1 MNIHKN
7 KNKHTHTQIPKNS
20 SYSVKCKVQIA
31 ANKRVAFHYFGISKF
46 IHNISNYVENDKL
59 EGEGEVRGIVEQ
71 FFFFTKR
78 DLMPPPKNRGSMNRS
93 ATSPT
98 I

>member
-7 KNKHTHTQIPKNS
+7 KNKNTHTHKYQKTQATVL
-20 SYSVKCKVQIA
+20 SVKCRLQQT
-31 ANKRVAFHYFGISKF
+31 NELHFTISKF

-59 EGEGEVRGIVEQ
+59 EGKGEVRGIVEQ
-71 FFFFTKR
+71 IFFFFTKR

-93 ATSPT
+93 ATPPT

>member
-1 MNIHKN
+1 ML
-7 KNKHTHTQIPKNS
+7 
-20 SYSVKCKVQIA
+20 SVKYRLQQT
-31 ANKRVAFHYFGISKF
+31 NELHFTISKF

-71 FFFFTKR
+71 IFFFTKR